1 MQSKVCSMSAKIKV
15 ALISIILITAL
26 AGSSLFVDAVSI
38 SSTTGTIS
46 AKSGVIVRQ
55 YASTKSAKVGS
66 MRNKTRVTILSE
78 AFVSKNSTKKKK
90 KWYYVTDG
98 RTSGYVRSDL
108 VKNISYG
115 SAPVSTTAKVNYR
128 KGAGSKMKKKGSFK
142 KGKALTAVLTATAK
156 DGSTWYKVRKGSGFV
171 YVSGK
176 YISDAGVSTAAA
188 SAAAQST
195 PAAGS
200 NVAAASSQLSADP
213 AAPLSITANNVRI
226 PEDRATNIPFSVSG
240 TIGSNH
246 IIESAEVG
254 VADINGNWAIKAT
267 ASVNSTVFNIASV
280 DSQLK
285 FGTIPA
291 GSYNYV
297 VNVKVDGNWN
307 TPVSK
312 PFNIKQAQIPALL
325 TQTALNLA
333 WPIGTSSAAFKYSGG
348 SPTANYEAALNAAYP
363 NRSNWSAAPR
373 AGASCDVFVGTTVR
387 TSGYDPNYPRGWD
400 DQYSYL
406 QSSDK
411 WVRIAYSGNTSVLQ
425 SGDIVLYKRD
435 SGGCHTCIYVVVNG
449 TPYLAEAQISKYYG
463 YMKSNISK
471 IQDFSNKKFIVV
483 YRATN

>member
-15 ALISIILITAL
+15 TLISIILITAL
-26 AGSSLFVDAVSI
+26 AAGSLSVDAASI
-38 SSTTGTIS
+38 GGTTGTIK
-46 AKSGVIVRQ
+46 AKSGAILRQ

-66 MRNKTRVTILSE
+66 MRNKARVTILSE
-78 AFVSKNSTKKKK
+78 AFVSKNSTKNKK

-115 SAPVSTTAKVNYR
+115 GAPVSTTAKVNYR
-128 KGAGSKMKKKGSFK
+128 KGAGNKMKKKGTFK
-142 KGKALTAVLTATAK
+142 KGKSLTAVLTATAK

-176 YISDAGVSTAAA
+176 YIRDAGVSTAAA
-188 SAAAQST
+188 PAAQ
-195 PAAGS
+195 AAGS
-200 NVAAASSQLSADP
+200 AVSASSPQLSADP
-213 AAPLSITANNVRI
+213 SAPLSITTNNVRV
-226 PEDRATNIPFSVSG
+226 PEDRATDIPFTIYG
-240 TIGSNH
+240 TIASNH

-254 VADINGNWAIKAT
+254 VADANGNWATRAT

-280 DSQLK
+280 DSQVK
-285 FGTIPA
+285 FGTIPP
-291 GSYNYV
+291 GSYNYN
-297 VNVKVDGNWN
+297 VNVMVDGNWN
-307 TPVSK
+307 TPVKK
-312 PFNIKQAQIPALL
+312 PFTVKQAQAPAMI
-325 TQTALNLA
+325 TQTAKNLA
-333 WPIGTSSAAFKYSGG
+333 WPIGTPTDYFRYSGG
-348 SPTANYEAALNAAYP
+348 SATGNFQAALNAVYP
-363 NRSNWSAAPR
+363 NRGSWSAAPR
-373 AGASCDVFVGTTVR
+373 VGASCDVFVGTTIR
-387 TSGYDPNYPRGWD
+387 YSGYDPNYPRGWD

-411 WVRIAYSGNTSVLQ
+411 WVRIAYNGNTSVLR

-435 SGGCHTCIYVVVNG
+435 SGGCHTCIYVVENG
-449 TPYLAEAQISKYYG
+449 VPYLAEAQIKKYYG